1 MLPWTG
7 LMIFYGTTM
16 SSIHD
21 AINGNYNM
29 GPFGLTAMIV
39 GSVVAIIASIFLS
52 CVVKRHANKMVADA
66 NKAKE
71 EAEAAVA
78 KEKEVADREKGN
90 PQTGSVVE
98 LGSVKSGDDKVSNRS

>member
-29 GPFGLTAMIV
+29 GPFGFTAMIV

-52 CVVKRHANKMVADA
+52 CVVRKHANKMVSDA
-66 NKAKE
+66 NKAKV
-71 EAEAAVA
+71 EAEAAA
-78 KEKEVADREKGN
+78 REKEVADREKGN